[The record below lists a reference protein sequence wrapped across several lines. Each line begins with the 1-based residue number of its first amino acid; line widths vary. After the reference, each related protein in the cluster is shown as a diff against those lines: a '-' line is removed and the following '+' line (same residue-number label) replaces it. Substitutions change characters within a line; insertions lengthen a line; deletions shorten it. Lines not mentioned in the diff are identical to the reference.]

1 MKNNIQKLEELFKNI
16 SHLSPEQVE
25 DVVHQFVKVFE
36 QLVTQM
42 QTGSEKDKEEAF
54 AQAESLR
61 NTLEAQAEKILEQSG
76 FSYKEIQEYASNKEN
91 FSEEEWK
98 SMQAAKKE
106 LEEYQNHLT
115 EQGVVDNPTPK
126 KATRKLKKSA
136 WIPS

>member
-1 MKNNIQKLEELFKNI
+1 MKNNIEKLEDLFKNI
-16 SHLSPEQVE
+16 STLSPEQVE

-36 QLVTQM
+36 QLVTKM

-61 NTLEAQAEKILEQSG
+61 NTLEAQASKILEDSG

-98 SMQAAKKE
+98 AMQAAKAE

-115 EQGVVDNPTPK
+115 ETGFSEETPK
-126 KATRKLKKSA
+126 KKTPRRIKKAA